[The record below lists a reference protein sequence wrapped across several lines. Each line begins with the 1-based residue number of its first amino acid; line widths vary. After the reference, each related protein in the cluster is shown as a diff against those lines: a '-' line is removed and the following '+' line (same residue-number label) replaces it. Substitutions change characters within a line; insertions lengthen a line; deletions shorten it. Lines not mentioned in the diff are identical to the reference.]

1 MKKNDSSLNKLASSR
16 IFRIK
21 KTGKYIKG
29 EILQIWF
36 LDNSQGWQVLA
47 DKRTFKTAVLR
58 NLAKRRLRELLRKN
72 KIRKNTSGLI
82 GFRNIQGLSRD
93 FSVVENDYKN
103 LIEKI

>member
-1 MKKNDSSLNKLASSR
+1 
-16 IFRIK
+16 
-21 KTGKYIKG
+21 
-29 EILQIWF
+29 
-36 LDNSQGWQVLA
+36 
-47 DKRTFKTAVLR
+47 LR